1 MYLPPSYEQNSYV
14 RLHKRHPWQHI
25 AKTVEVREL
34 PVREQDWP
42 YVSCGLGIGNPRP
55 RRDRRRLRLPLASV
69 TPSNII
75 DFLSMSSCPSQGPMS
90 WYLIPSR
97 SPSLTSTRFHDWDR
111 FSGFPKIQGHQDEIS
126 CTLPMSLTF
135 NISPVFTRS
144 LHLLMLSWR
153 AIHPILWFF
162 TKTLTV
168 KRSSYF
174 HEILQPTR
182 DAVEYIARSLN
193 AVSFCG

>member
-42 YVSCGLGIGNPRP
+42 YVSCGLGIGTPRP

-111 FSGFPKIQGHQDEIS
+111 FSGFPKIQSSGRNFLHSSDVPDFQYITCFHKIPSPSHALLTGHTPDPLI
-126 CTLPMSLTF
+126 
-135 NISPVFTRS
+135 
-144 LHLLMLSWR
+144 
-153 AIHPILWFF
+153 
-162 TKTLTV
+162 
-168 KRSSYF
+168 F
-174 HEILQPTR
+174 HENPNRKEILLFPWDPTTYTGR
-182 DAVEYIARSLN
+182 RWIY
-193 AVSFCG
+193 C